1 MADLWRDSVHGVRYA
16 SPDDVSAG
24 DSGRAIALLAGLE
37 PTRTIALVR
46 MLAPFARARVAA
58 DLAST
63 LHIARELQP
72 DFVLLGSALEGGD
85 IAAVL
90 DAFLG
95 DVLLEAIPVIV
106 LASHRDDA
114 SELKALR
121 GGALAWLP
129 SQFTTEAL
137 LARVRLALRMR
148 RSADDTLGRGAS
160 ASP

>member
-1 MADLWRDSVHGVRYA
+1 MADLWRDSLHGVRYA
-16 SPDDVSAG
+16 SSDDASAG
-24 DSGRAIALLAGLE
+24 DSGRGIALLAGLD
-37 PTRTIALVR
+37 PSRTIALVR
-46 MLAPFARARVAA
+46 ALAPLRARVAA

-63 LHIARELQP
+63 LRIARELQP
-72 DFVLLGSALEGGD
+72 EFVLLGSALEGGD

-95 DVLLEAIPVIV
+95 DVLLEVIPVIV
-106 LASHRDDA
+106 LATHRDDA

-129 SQFTTEAL
+129 SQYTTEAL

-148 RSADDTLGRGAS
+148 HSAEDASGRGAS
-160 ASP
+160 PSP